1 MENKII
7 DRLNRI
13 SVGNDPY
20 SAICRQSASS
30 KYQELF
36 DTLRPGMCLRMP
48 AEDVGPV
55 AHALCKYIKQT
66 GKEDHLMVRTVKN
79 YHGAKAGQTGRI
91 WLLTKNKES
100 NVSEIKKA
108 A

>member
-1 MENKII
+1 MENKIT

-13 SVGNDPY
+13 SVGNDQY
-20 SAICRQSASS
+20 SARRGSAIS
-30 KYQELF
+30 KYKELF

-55 AHALCKYIKQT
+55 THALCTYIKQT
-66 GKEDHLMVRTVKN
+66 GKDDHLMVRTVKN
-79 YHGAKAGQTGRI
+79 YHGAKAGQTGRV
-91 WLLTKNKES
+91 WLLSKNKES
-100 NVSEIKKA
+100 NVSAIKKA